1 MNLREQVLK
10 AAAGSF
16 SARMAMADAIG
27 ETPNKKW
34 ELACKAENARLTPLI
49 EALAECAYNLNH
61 NVTWLER
68 MSGLQ
73 WDNPEYAPNFKA
85 HAERSR
91 ESLAKLEALLKEGV

>member
-1 MNLREQVLK
+1 MTLREKILK
-10 AAAGSF
+10 AAAF
-16 SARMAMADAIG
+16 DLTYAKEVCNEPKF
-27 ETPNKKW
+27 ETHRVG
-34 ELACKAENARLTPLI
+34 AEMIKHIERLSPLI